1 MSFITDPSSHP
12 TQALPH
18 RPVRADDQVR
28 DDTADGASPWLWA
41 TLLAV
46 LVVVPTWW
54 WARHSDESFA
64 TDTRPMPVASRQI
77 LPTSEGP
84 RAMTMIAHPPVRA
97 PISTAAAIPLP
108 GNAMPSYPSDIAQT
122 GIEASR
128 TARLQLDVQGQV
140 SAVTI
145 VDRSGSN
152 DPRLD
157 AAVMDSLRQWRF
169 EPATRDGHAVVSSV
183 QVPVE
188 FTAER

>member
-1 MSFITDPSSHP
+1 MSFISNPSSHP
-12 TQALPH
+12 TQALPQ
-18 RPVRADDQVR
+18 RPVHAQDRVG

-41 TLLAV
+41 TLLAL

-64 TDTRPMPVASRQI
+64 TDTRPAPAASRQI

-84 RAMTMIAHPPVRA
+84 RAMTMIAHQPARA
-97 PISTAAAIPLP
+97 VISTQEAIPLP
-108 GNAMPSYPSDIAQT
+108 GNAVPRYPSDIAQA
-122 GIEASR
+122 GIAGSR
-128 TARLQLDVQGQV
+128 TARLQLDVQGRV
-140 SAVTI
+140 SDVSI

-188 FTAER
+188 FTAEH

>member
-1 MSFITDPSSHP
+1 MSFISNPSPHP
-12 TQALPH
+12 TQALPQRSAH
-18 RPVRADDQVR
+18 TDDHVH
-28 DDTADGASPWLWA
+28 DDAADGASPWLWA

-64 TDTRPMPVASRQI
+64 SDTRPAPAASRQI

-84 RAMTMIAHPPVRA
+84 RAMTMIAHQPVRA
-97 PISTAAAIPLP
+97 PTSTEEAIPLP
-108 GNAMPSYPSDIAQT
+108 GNAMPRYPSDIAQA
-122 GIEASR
+122 GIEGSR
-128 TARLQLDVQGQV
+128 TARLQLDVQGRV
-140 SAVTI
+140 SDVSI